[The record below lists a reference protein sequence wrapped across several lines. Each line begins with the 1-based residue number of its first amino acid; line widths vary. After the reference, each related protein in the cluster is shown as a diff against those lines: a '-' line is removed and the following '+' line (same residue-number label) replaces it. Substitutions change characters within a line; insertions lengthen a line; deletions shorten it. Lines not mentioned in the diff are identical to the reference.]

1 MFERSQL
8 TAATIV
14 LGLLL
19 APPTAAD
26 DLDRDEQ
33 VEFFPTAALLDPA
46 AERTTLVVHG
56 RIYEP
61 EPDSPWRRQ
70 LLERLCELLE
80 LDPAERSGKLFL
92 DRAAKFLVDN
102 ERRQRIDVRFGAR
115 TVTLAPS
122 AADGHSQSLVTLP
135 TVEVRRLQTVAA
147 GGGVPT
153 LRFLAGGA
161 SRDPRTFS
169 GRVHL
174 LAPTGLS
181 IVSDVDDTIKDS
193 NVLDRRELIRN
204 TFLRDYRAVAGMAEV
219 YRRWEAAGAA
229 FHYVSASPWQL
240 YADLEAF
247 RVAER
252 LPAGSMTLRRFRLS
266 DGTAAALVGSSEVFK
281 RTTIEALMTTFPRR
295 TFVFVGDSGERDPE
309 IYGELARRRRAQ
321 TALIAIR
328 LVTDDAPDGA
338 RLQAAFRDVDP
349 ARIVLFRE
357 ASELARRALP
367 AATDVAP

>member
-1 MFERSQL
+1 MFERSQCS
-8 TAATIV
+8 AAAIV

-19 APPTAAD
+19 VPPAAAD

-33 VEFFPTAALLDPA
+33 VEFYQTAALLDPA
-46 AERTTLVVHG
+46 AERTTFAVHG

-70 LLERLCELLE
+70 LLERLCDLLE
-80 LDPAERSGKLFL
+80 LDPAERAGKLFL
-92 DRAAKFLVDN
+92 ARAAKFLVDN

-147 GGGVPT
+147 GGVPT
-153 LRFLAGGA
+153 VRFDAGGT

-174 LAPTGLS
+174 VAPTGLS

-219 YRRWEAAGAA
+219 YRCWEAAGAA

-252 LPAGSMTLRRFRLS
+252 LPAGSMTLRHFRLS
-266 DGTAAALVGSSEVFK
+266 DGTAAALVGSSEAYK
-281 RTTIEALMTTFPRR
+281 RTTIEGLMTAFPRR

-309 IYGELARRRRAQ
+309 IYGELARRRPAQ
-321 TALIAIR
+321 SALIAIR

-338 RLQAAFRDVDP
+338 RLRAAFRDVDP
-349 ARIVLFRE
+349 RRIVLFRE

-367 AATDVAP
+367 AATDVDP